1 MYVDI
6 LNTVKWS
13 RFPAAHGWTFLW
25 STQYKSI
32 EGVKLLSIF
41 YQKNLVTLK
50 SYRQPCIWF
59 IFMFQAGSGIL
70 NRIRSLPLVNVS
82 SEGLVSD
89 SFFT

>member
-1 MYVDI
+1 MYVNI

-13 RFPAAHGWTFLW
+13 QFPVAHGWTFLW

-50 SYRQPCIWF
+50 S
-59 IFMFQAGSGIL
+59 
-70 NRIRSLPLVNVS
+70 
-82 SEGLVSD
+82 
-89 SFFT
+89 